1 MIGCDWWRLVMTVDD
16 GDDGDEEA
24 HSDLV
29 LNAYGVGVC
38 CIWWFYPQVGWMY
51 TYCMYESSLSL
62 SIYIYIYIHIVYV
75 YIYIYTNILYIYIYI
90 YIYLPIYRI
99 LCIYIYIYIYIRIRD
114 MIVWI
119 LDNCWTIGL
128 ILIFTQHL
136 WARTMGS
143 GWRSSEY

>member
-1 MIGCDWWRLVMTVDD
+1 MTVDD

-62 SIYIYIYIHIVYV
+62 SLFIYIYIYTLCMYIYIYIHFV
-75 YIYIYTNILYIYIYI
+75 YIYIYLR
-90 YIYLPIYRI
+90 IYRI
-99 LCIYIYIYIYIRIRD
+99 LCIYIYIYVYGI
-114 MIVWI
+114 
-119 LDNCWTIGL
+119 
-128 ILIFTQHL
+128 
-136 WARTMGS
+136 
-143 GWRSSEY
+143 